1 MFQERPMR
9 SNQPESRCLY
19 ASAFLFLLLGAS
31 MCAQE
36 AAPDAT
42 MATIRPEA
50 IRADMRFL
58 ADDLLEGRGTA
69 TRGFDIAAKFM
80 ATQFEGIGLQPA
92 GDNGTYFQNVPLRL
106 LKPDPAKSALVLIH
120 GGKEETLIF
129 GTDYL
134 SGVDPVRAD
143 RSIEAPV
150 VFVGYGVTAP
160 EQGYDD
166 YQGVDAKGKIVALIF
181 GAPDFPSSIRAY
193 YTSPGVKTATA
204 VAHGA
209 AGVIVLNDP
218 NFEQMYPFSKRVRD
232 LVVPEFRWLDKQG
245 LPNPYFPGL
254 KGVAFLSMDA
264 TRHLFDGSSH
274 GAEEVF
280 AAAKAGK
287 LAPFALPITAK
298 IHNVTQSQD
307 TRSSNIVAR
316 LEGSDRALNEVL
328 VYSAHLDHLGIGEPV
343 EGDNIYNGAL
353 DNASGSAT
361 ILEVARAFTRL
372 ERKPLRSILF
382 VAFTGEEAGLVG
394 SDYFCHNPTI
404 SNGSIVAD
412 VNVDQVPMFWPVQDI
427 VAFGAEHSTLDAVV
441 RKAGEYMHLTV
452 SPDPMPEEA
461 VFIRSDQYS
470 FVRQGIPAIMPSPG
484 GKSSDPNIKPMDI
497 FMNWMATRQ
506 HQPNDDMQQPGLD
519 FEAAAT
525 FARYVFLCGFM
536 IADDSRKPTWN
547 KGDFFAQ
554 HFGRST
560 GSRSSRDLDVP

>member
-1 MFQERPMR
+1 MCSEELSMFQTKIDSHPTRPFLRGMWL
-9 SNQPESRCLY
+9 SFVLLAAVSMY
-19 ASAFLFLLLGAS
+19 AQDGAADSA
-31 MCAQE
+31 
-36 AAPDAT
+36 

-69 TRGFDIAAKFM
+69 TRGFDIAAQFM

-92 GDNGTYFQNVPLRL
+92 GHNGTYFQNVPLRL
-106 LKPDPAKSALVLIH
+106 LKPDPAKSALVITH
-120 GGKEETLIF
+120 RGKEETLTF
-129 GTDYL
+129 GKDYL

-143 RSIEAPV
+143 RSTEAPV
-150 VFVGYGVTAP
+150 VFVGYGVTAL

-166 YQGVDAKGKIVALIF
+166 YKGVDAKGKIVALIF

-193 YTSPGVKTATA
+193 YTSPAVKTRTA

-232 LVVPEFRWLDKQG
+232 LIVPEFRWLDKQG

-274 GAEEVF
+274 TAEEVF

-307 TRSSNIVAR
+307 THSSNVVAR
-316 LEGSDRALNEVL
+316 LEGSDRALNEAL
-328 VYSAHLDHLGIGEPV
+328 VYSAHLDHLGVGEPV

-361 ILEVARAFTRL
+361 ILEVARALSRM
-372 ERKPLRSILF
+372 ERKPRRSILF
-382 VAFTGEEAGLVG
+382 VAFTGEEAGLIG

-404 SNGSIVAD
+404 AKGAIVAD
-412 VNVDQVPMFWPVQDI
+412 LNIDQVPMFWPVQDI
-427 VAFGAEHSTLDAVV
+427 VAFGAEHSSLDAVI
-441 RKAGEYMHLTV
+441 RKAAEHMHLAVT
-452 SPDPMPEEA
+452 PDPMPEEV

-470 FVRQGIPAIMPSPG
+470 FVQQGIPSVMPSPG
-484 GKSSDPNIKPMDI
+484 IKSSDPTIKPMDI
-497 FMNWMATRQ
+497 FMNWLATRQ

-525 FARYVFLCGFM
+525 FARYVFFCGYM
-536 IADDSRKPTWN
+536 IADDSQKPTWN
-547 KGDFFAQ
+547 KGDFFAE
-554 HFGRST
+554 HFKRSAE
-560 GSRSSRDLDVP
+560 

>member
-1 MFQERPMR
+1 MW
-9 SNQPESRCLY
+9 
-19 ASAFLFLLLGAS
+19 
-31 MCAQE
+31 AQE
-36 AAPDAT
+36 ASADAA
-42 MATIRPEA
+42 MATFRPEA

-80 ATQFEGIGLQPA
+80 ATQFEGMGLQPA

-120 GGKEETLIF
+120 GDKEEALTF
-129 GTDYL
+129 GKDYL

-166 YQGVDAKGKIVALIF
+166 YKGVDAKGKIVALIF

-193 YTSPGVKTATA
+193 YTSPAVKTRTA
-204 VAHGA
+204 IAHGA
-209 AGVIVLNDP
+209 IGVIVLNDP

-232 LVVPEFRWLDKQG
+232 LILPEVRWLDKQG
-245 LPNPYFPGL
+245 LPNPYFPEL
-254 KGVAFLSMDA
+254 KGVAFLSTDA
-264 TRHLFDGSSH
+264 SRHLFDGSSH
-274 GAEEVF
+274 TAEEVF
-280 AAAKAGK
+280 AAANAGK

-298 IHNVTQSQD
+298 IRNVTHSQD
-307 TRSSNIVAR
+307 THSSNVVAR
-316 LEGSDRALNEVL
+316 LEGSDRALTGAL

-343 EGDNIYNGAL
+343 AGDNIYNGAL

-361 ILEVARAFTRL
+361 ILEVARAFSRMQP
-372 ERKPLRSILF
+372 KPRRSILF
-382 VAFTGEEAGLVG
+382 LAFTGEEAGLIG
-394 SDYFCHNPTI
+394 SDYFAHNPTI
-404 SNGSIVAD
+404 PKESIVAD

-427 VAFGAEHSTLDAVV
+427 VAFGAEHSSLDAVV
-441 RKAGEYMHLTV
+441 RKAAEHMHLAV
-452 SPDPMPEEA
+452 SPDPMPEEVA
-461 VFIRSDQYS
+461 FIRSDQYS
-470 FVRQGIPAIMPSPG
+470 FVQQGIPAIMPFPG
-484 GKSSDPNIKPMDI
+484 GKSSDPKIKPMDI

-519 FEAAAT
+519 FDAAAT

-536 IADDSRKPTWN
+536 IADDSQTPVWN
-547 KGDFFAQ
+547 KGDFFAW
-554 HFGRST
+554 HFARS
-560 GSRSSRDLDVP
+560 VE

>member
-1 MFQERPMR
+1 MSLKVYEMTTSHWRYVPVV
-9 SNQPESRCLY
+9 L
-19 ASAFLFLLLGAS
+19 LLLLGAS
-31 MCAQE
+31 MWAQE
-36 AAPDAT
+36 VAPDAA

-80 ATQFEGIGLQPA
+80 ATQFEGMGLQPA
-92 GDNGTYFQNVPLRL
+92 GDNGTYFQNVPLRE
-106 LKPDPAKSALVLIH
+106 LKPDPTKSALVLIR
-120 GGKEETLIF
+120 GGKEEALTF
-129 GTDYL
+129 GKDYL

-166 YQGVDAKGKIVALIF
+166 YKGVDAKGKIVALIF

-193 YTSPGVKTATA
+193 YTSPAVKTRTA

-232 LVVPEFRWLDKQG
+232 LIVPEFRWLDKQG
-245 LPNPYFPGL
+245 LPNPYFPEL
-254 KGVAFLSMDA
+254 KGVALLSMGA

-274 GAEEVF
+274 TAEEVF
-280 AAAKAGK
+280 AVAKDGK
-287 LAPFALPITAK
+287 LASFALPITAR
-298 IHNVTQSQD
+298 IRNVTLSQD
-307 TRSSNIVAR
+307 THSSNVVAR
-316 LEGSDRALNEVL
+316 LEGSNRTLNEAV
-328 VYSAHLDHLGIGEPV
+328 VYSAHLDHLGIGESV

-361 ILEVARAFTRL
+361 ILEVARAFSRM
-372 ERKPLRSILF
+372 ERRPRRSILF
-382 VAFTGEEAGLVG
+382 VAFTGEEEGLIG
-394 SDYFCHNPTI
+394 SDYFAHNPTI
-404 SNGSIVAD
+404 AKESIVAD
-412 VNVDQVPMFWPVQDI
+412 VNIDQIPMLWPVQDI
-427 VAFGAEHSTLDAVV
+427 VAFGAEHSSLDAVV
-441 RKAGEYMHLTV
+441 RKAAEHMHLAV
-452 SPDPMPEEA
+452 SPDPMPEEVA
-461 VFIRSDQYS
+461 FIRSDQYS
-470 FVRQGIPAIMPSPG
+470 FVQQGIPAIMPSPG
-484 GKSSDPNIKPMDI
+484 GKSSDPKIKPMDI
-497 FMNWMATRQ
+497 FTNWMATRQ

-536 IADDSRKPTWN
+536 IADNSQRPTWN
-547 KGDFFAQ
+547 KGDFFAG
-554 HFGRST
+554 HFRRSAE
-560 GSRSSRDLDVP
+560 